1 MFFRGPETPSNSLRS
16 SSISEPDCE
25 SAVYD
30 LHSTVGCVWEEVVA
44 AVVADDSEWDRWRSI
59 VLFVCVCVC
68 DEG

>member
-30 LHSTVGCVWEEVVA
+30 LHSTVGCVWEEVE
-44 AVVADDSEWDRWRSI
+44 VVADDSEWDRLRSI